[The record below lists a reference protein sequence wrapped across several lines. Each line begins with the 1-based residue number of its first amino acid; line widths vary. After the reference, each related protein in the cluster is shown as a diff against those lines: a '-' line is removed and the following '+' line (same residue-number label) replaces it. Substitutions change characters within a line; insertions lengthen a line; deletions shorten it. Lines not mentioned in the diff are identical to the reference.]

1 MMKRYI
7 YEITHKNESYMGNIT
22 SYVTRLETTVAI
34 ESKKEKSQV
43 EKYLCN
49 VLEMKSVHVEKA
61 LRIKREVV

>member
-1 MMKRYI
+1 
-7 YEITHKNESYMGNIT
+7 MGNIT